1 MSRASTVCIL
11 SGSQRSARLRAMA
24 TAHAQ
29 AGTLAATDRTFFG
42 HPRGLSTLFFA
53 EMWERF
59 SYYGMRG
66 FLILYM
72 TAGTEVGGLG
82 LRTATAAAVYG
93 TYTSMVYLMSL
104 PGGWIADRLI
114 GQRRAV
120 LYGGILIA
128 AGHYTLAVPAAVAF
142 YAGLVF
148 IVLGTGLLK
157 PNISVIV

>member
-1 MSRASTVCIL
+1 MSTAPAPAIGAPSNAT
-11 SGSQRSARLRAMA
+11 QR
-24 TAHAQ
+24 
-29 AGTLAATDRTFFG
+29 DRQFFG
-42 HPRGLSTLFFA
+42 HPAGLSTLFFT

-72 TAGTEVGGLG
+72 TASAKLGGLG
-82 LRTATAAAVYG
+82 LSTPAAAAIYG

-120 LYGGILIA
+120 L
-128 AGHYTLAVPAAVAF
+128 
-142 YAGLVF
+142 
-148 IVLGTGLLK
+148 
-157 PNISVIV
+157 